1 MRNIITRLS
10 SFFSVAAVVM
20 MVMCGSVKAQI
31 IEIGT
36 GTSTTARPMPGL
48 WGWQYD
54 VYLYTPSDAVELNS
68 ALTITGI
75 GYNISS
81 NSTTTGAQLTIWMKD
96 VDASYTLNANT
107 TFANYT
113 SGATQVYRN
122 TALSTTEGWNTFN
135 FSSDF
140 QHTAGKAILVAVLGK
155 GCTTSGGCSRYCY
168 YTSVSNRHWSKY
180 ADSNDPGTSVS
191 GSLDANLVN
200 IRLIRYCT
208 PRTGTFEFRNGS
220 TPVTTTIN
228 HLIGNT
234 FTAPTLV
241 NNLTP
246 SGTPTYTSSNTAIA
260 TVNAT
265 TGAVTFTGQEGFV
278 TITATV
284 AVSGTYCDKSTSY
297 TINVNNGCVKV
308 GTGTSTTYQ
317 TPLNNLYNYSFTEMF
332 YMSDE
337 IGYPNGGTIDRI
349 GFQYAYSSAM
359 TDKNN
364 VKIYMANT
372 TRSSFASGAVSELI
386 ITGLQLV
393 YSGPLNC
400 AGNGTWNYFDLDE
413 EFDYD
418 GGNLVVAVDDNSG
431 DYNGSA
437 YVFNAT
443 TTTGNTV
450 WRYQS
455 DGTYY
460 GANTISGY
468 TGTGSYGTSRV
479 NTAFC
484 ISEACTHRTG
494 TFAFE
499 GYNGS
504 TVYTYVVGSGDFV
517 EPNLVANLTPGN
529 GTITYESNN
538 TAIATVDANGNVT
551 FTGAEGLV
559 VITAVSEMAGYCKER
574 ARYSIEVGDG
584 CRKIGNGTSTMSSAP
599 LYGLYKNSYD
609 QMIYTASE
617 IGMAGMISAIGF
629 NASSANN
636 TVRSIDIYI
645 GEITQSTFS
654 SSTNF
659 IAANNLTRV
668 YSNQAWHVESG
679 WNMFQLDVPY
689 QYSGVNNL
697 VVAVDC
703 GATSCS
709 SAYFYYTSTGGTTV
723 IYAYSDTYDAI
734 PATIGSYQGSTS
746 STSNR
751 PNIKLCIEACSIQP
765 DGFGFSNSIAMCY
778 LGGQPNITLNRGG
791 NNATAVWTSS
801 DPTVATVDENG
812 VITTHSLGTTT
823 ISVSVPI
830 DGEICSAHS
839 SYELQV
845 ICPAHIPSTQAV
857 SICDAQAVDL
867 TATVRDDEGNLELQ
881 WFDDVLSD
889 TPVFTGDTYHTNVS
903 ATTTY
908 YVAAYNTEQHCY
920 SSRVPATVHVFD
932 VQYDATTTN
941 VSGYVGVVMYGFP
954 PEGSHEGATFTAT
967 GMPGWLT
974 LNSDGSFSGTPTAAG
989 SGSFTITATN
999 AMGCSITRTINWT
1012 VSNNNLPCCA
1022 LESFYIYQDNHAFP
1036 LQLEDDGYYYANVCL
1051 NTPMTLRVQKLNTC
1065 SGTYSY
1071 TWRLA
1076 SSTGGLIQ
1084 EFTGT
1089 QMTYT
1094 YDRAAGYGV
1103 TLQVRRN
1110 NSDCVS
1116 IPIRVRVAGVFQV
1129 ATRPSFNLC
1138 HGEPFNIY
1146 VSTDGVGAIDVVR
1159 PTGGAGTTL
1168 SVPNTVFLPDGVDC
1182 GDGCSYTSSVNFT
1195 DFAVGAHIR
1204 NANDILYLRINL
1216 EHSYIG
1222 DIAIL
1227 LSCPNNYRTVSIM
1240 NYGGSG
1246 SSNCLSSIASEYR
1259 GWTGTNTVPYCQ
1271 FGDAN
1276 DCTEMNGGDG
1286 SDDCDPTQN
1295 LPGIGWNY
1303 IWSQNTSRGYVYAA
1317 SDNSKVYE
1325 SANQN
1330 STTTCETSV
1339 DSSDITNMT
1348 QIYRPDG
1355 NFADFTGCD
1364 LNGEWSL
1371 TIIDGYNVDNGYVFE
1386 WELGLSEDLL
1396 PDSWS
1401 YTVDLDSAWVTCGWN
1416 STKSGVYMEITPP
1429 DNFNGTESCDLF
1441 LRDEY
1446 GCTSTYEDIVTVTMN
1461 PTVHSTEE
1469 VSGQCEP
1476 YTWARNNQTYTTSGT
1491 YVDAGLTPQGCPDT
1505 ATLVL
1510 TVSGVVY
1517 DTVDE
1522 QACNSFTWSV
1532 NGQTYTSSTQVSET
1546 LTSAMGCDSIMT
1558 LNLDILPVLT
1568 TEKDTTICPDNFPL
1582 TWYGVTFNAAG
1593 DNVRTLQTA
1602 DGCDSTVTLH
1612 VYAYSKPN
1620 LTLPTPDGAGGCPR
1634 MSGNYVIT
1642 PNITNAQ
1649 TPYIYE
1655 WHGNENAYTGNAST
1669 ATIPA
1674 NGTCT
1679 VYRDTLY
1686 LTDANGCKDTA
1697 TVEFSTIDGAVPTF
1711 TTTFTEV
1718 DAELVGYDC
1727 RYVVPDIIALLQ
1739 PTDNCGIAE
1748 MIQTPLPSNDIDDNT
1763 DVHITIEDHCGN
1775 RTTADVVVKVP
1786 QPLQGELDHTNV
1798 ACNGGNNAN
1807 VWFSTP
1813 VTGGTQPY
1821 TYSWTSTGEGAT
1833 NVSGQTGSS
1842 LTGVGAGTYTVTVT
1856 DAAECTIV
1864 RSVIV
1869 TQAGSLTAT
1878 IDYTQPNCHGEDNG
1892 SVTLTSVSQGTYG
1905 TGYLY
1910 TWSRTV
1916 NGVTT
1921 QLTNNSRDSLLT
1933 SGVIAGTY
1941 TVLITDA
1948 EGCTLTKTIVVDEP
1962 SQVQVSI
1969 NNHTNVTC
1977 WHFNDGTATA
1987 LASGGD
1993 NSFTNASYTWTSSA
2007 LATPRTGASVTGLPA
2022 GTYTVTVEDGHH
2034 CQATD
2039 QVTITEFDTLIAI
2052 AGTTANPICN
2062 GQSVTISVA
2071 AFGGNQTQYSYH
2083 WNNNSNQ
2090 ASQNVQP
2097 ANTTTYHVTVT
2108 DANGCTAE
2116 DDITVNVNQ
2125 STSGVDPHTA
2135 CDSYTWDKNG
2145 QTYTTSTNTPSVT
2158 LTNAAGCDSTVYL
2171 NLTINHSNSAVFE
2184 ATACETYEWHGQ
2196 TYTQTTNTP
2205 TYTTTNAAGCD
2216 STTTLHLTVY
2226 HNNYQVH
2233 YATACDTYT
2242 WTIRGHS
2249 YTRTNS
2255 DVIVDTYTI
2264 GTCSGADTLHLT
2276 INHSSSGIDEE
2287 VACNTYTWYR
2297 NGQVYTNS
2305 TSTPSITLPNGNSFG
2320 CDSTIV
2326 LHLTINRSTTGIDA
2340 HTACDSYTWP
2350 MNSMTYTNSTT
2361 TPSVYAGLNTAGC
2374 DSTVYL
2380 HLTINRSTSSVFNMT
2395 ACDSYT
2401 WPMNGQT
2408 YTYSIATPQVTVQ
2421 NHAGCDSTITLHLT
2435 INNTR
2440 YGSVVDTVCSGE
2452 RLNYRGQYYPAGNHT
2467 VTITAT
2473 NGCDS
2478 IVALQVIPRMPLT
2491 VSIEEYHTC
2500 ELGHYMVTG
2509 NINADVNHRWSSQPS
2524 DPDLYN
2530 QRYDL
2535 EIEVNPPQ
2543 TTDYTLSAG
2552 YGNAMLCQVTA
2563 TIRLEPL
2570 RLPIAGIAFQRPYL
2584 TCDDL
2589 DWTAFSTSQNAPEVT
2604 WYVDDIQVSNETT
2617 ISGRALCKDDS
2628 IRFSL
2633 MAVNGI
2639 CSDVIDT
2646 VLYVR
2651 KSSLW
2656 FPNVFT
2662 PNLNINKTF
2671 NAIGNGI
2678 IEYEIYIYTREGLL
2692 VFHSTSLEDSW
2703 RGDHNG
2709 IECPKGTYTYIA
2721 RYRNEIEPDVW
2732 HKQIGTVTML
2742 R

>member
-1 MRNIITRLS
+1 MRNITTRLS
-10 SFFSVAAVVM
+10 LILSVVTVVM
-20 MVMCGSVKAQI
+20 MLMCGGVKAQT

-36 GTSTTARPMPGL
+36 GTSTTYYPMPGF

-54 VYLYTPSDAVELNS
+54 VYLYTAADAAALNN

-75 GYNISS
+75 AYNLSS
-81 NSTTTGAQLTIWMKD
+81 SSTTTGAQMTIWIKD
-96 VDASYTLNANT
+96 VDASYSLSEST
-107 TFANYT
+107 TFASYI
-113 SGATQVYRN
+113 SGATQVYSN
-122 TALSTTEGWNTFN
+122 MSFSSTTGWNTYN
-135 FSSDF
+135 FSSNF
-140 QHTAGKAILVAVLGK
+140 SHQAGKSILVAVMGK
-155 GCTTSGGCSRYCY
+155 GCTTTGGCSRNCY
-168 YTSVSNRHWSKY
+168 YTSATNRHWYKHV
-180 ADSNDPGTSVS
+180 DSSDPGTSTT
-191 GSLDANLVN
+191 GTLDSYRSN
-200 IRLIRYCT
+200 IRLIRSNCT
-208 PRTGTFEFRNGS
+208 ARTGTLEFRNGS
-220 TPVTTTIN
+220 TVVTAVS
-228 HLIGNT
+228 HVIGNT

-246 SGTPTYTSSNTAIA
+246 SGTATYTSSNTAVA

-265 TGAVTFTGQEGFV
+265 TGAVSFTGQEGIV
-278 TITATV
+278 TITAYV
-284 AVSGTYCDKSTSY
+284 ASTGSYCDKSASY

-308 GTGTSTTYQ
+308 GNGTSTTYQ
-317 TPLNNLYNYSFTEMF
+317 TPLNNFYNYSLTQMLFR
-332 YMSDE
+332 SNE
-337 IGYPNGGTIDRI
+337 IGYPEGGTIDRI
-349 GFQYAYSSAM
+349 GFQYGYTSAM
-359 TDKNN
+359 TVKND

-372 TRSSFASGAVSELI
+372 TREAFASGAVSEFDATNLE
-386 ITGLQLV
+386 LV

-400 AGNGTWNYFDLDE
+400 SGSGSWNYFNLDT

-418 GGNLVVAVDDNSG
+418 GDNLLVVVDDHSG
-431 DYNGSA
+431 GYDGSS
-437 YVFNAT
+437 YVFYST

-450 WRYQS
+450 WEYHS

-460 GANTISGY
+460 SVNTIGSY
-468 TGTGSYGTSRV
+468 TSTASYGTNRV

-504 TVYTYVVGSGDFV
+504 TVYTYVIGSGDFV
-517 EPNLVANLTPGN
+517 EPSLSANLSPGN
-529 GTITYESNN
+529 GTITYSSSN
-538 TAIATVDANGNVT
+538 TAIATVAANGNVT

-559 VITAVSEMAGYCKER
+559 TITATSEMDGYCKER
-574 ARYSIEVGDG
+574 VRYSIEVGDG
-584 CRKIGNGTSTMSSAP
+584 CRKIGAGTSTMSSAP
-599 LYGLYKNSYD
+599 LYGYYKNSYD
-609 QMIYTASE
+609 QMIYTAAE
-617 IGMAGMISAIGF
+617 IGMAGTISAIGF
-629 NASSANN
+629 NASSANGV
-636 TVRSIDIYI
+636 VRSIDIYI
-645 GEITQSTFS
+645 GETTQSTFT

-659 IAANNLTRV
+659 VSANNLTHV
-668 YSNQAWHVESG
+668 YSNQSWHVEEG

-689 QYSGVNNL
+689 LYSGINNL

-703 GATSCS
+703 GSTGS
-709 SAYFYYTSTGGTTV
+709 SSTYFYYSSTGGTTV
-723 IYAYSDTYDAI
+723 IYAYDNTYDAI
-734 PATIGSYQGSTS
+734 PATIGSYQGYTS

-751 PNIKLCIEACSIQP
+751 PNIKLCIEACSVQP

-791 NNATAVWTSS
+791 NNATATYTSS

-812 VITTHSLGTTT
+812 VVTTHSLGTTT

-830 DGEICSAHS
+830 DGEVCSARS

-857 SICDAQAVDL
+857 SVCTPQAVDL

-881 WFDDVLSD
+881 WYDDVLSS
-889 TPVFTGDTYHTNVS
+889 TPIYTGNTYHTNVS

-920 SSRVPATVHVFD
+920 SSRVPATVNVFD

-941 VSGYVGVVMYGFP
+941 VSGYVGVVMYGYP
-954 PEGSHEGATFTAT
+954 PEGSHAGATFTANN
-967 GMPGWLT
+967 MPGWLT

-999 AMGCSITRTINWT
+999 AMGCSVTRTINWT
-1012 VSNNNLPCCA
+1012 VTANNLPCCA
-1022 LESFYIYQDNHAFP
+1022 LESFYIYQDNNAFP

-1051 NTPMTLRVQKLNTC
+1051 NSPMTLRVQKLNTC
-1065 SGTYSY
+1065 NGTYSY
-1071 TWRLA
+1071 TWHLT

-1084 EFTGT
+1084 DFTGT
-1089 QMTYT
+1089 QFTYT
-1094 YDRAAGYGV
+1094 YDRTAGYGV

-1110 NSDCVS
+1110 NSVCVS

-1182 GDGCSYTSSVNFT
+1182 GSGCSYTSSVNFT

-1246 SSNCLSSIASEYR
+1246 SSNCLSSIATQYR
-1259 GWTGTNTVPYCQ
+1259 GWSGTSTATYCQ

-1276 DCTEMNGGDG
+1276 DCPEMNGGDG
-1286 SDDCDPTQN
+1286 SDDCDPSQN

-1303 IWSQNTSRGYVYAA
+1303 IWSQNTTRGYVYAA

-1325 SANQN
+1325 SANHN
-1330 STTTCETSV
+1330 STTTCATSV

-1348 QIYRPDG
+1348 QIYKPDG

-1401 YTVDLDSAWVTCGWN
+1401 YTVDLDSSWVTCGWN

-1446 GCTSTYEDIVTVTMN
+1446 GCTSTYENIVTVTMN
-1461 PTVHSTEE
+1461 PTVHSVEE
-1469 VSGQCEP
+1469 VNGQCEP
-1476 YTWARNNQTYTTSGT
+1476 YTWARNNQTYNTSGT

-1505 ATLVL
+1505 ATLIL
-1510 TVSGVVY
+1510 TVSGMVY
-1517 DTVDE
+1517 DTVNE
-1522 QACNSFTWSV
+1522 QACNSYTWGV
-1532 NGQTYTSSTQVSET
+1532 NGQTYNSSTQVSET
-1546 LTSAMGCDSIMT
+1546 LTSAMGCDSVIT

-1593 DNVRTLQTA
+1593 DNVRSLQTA
-1602 DGCDSTVTLH
+1602 DGCDSIVTLT
-1612 VYAYSKPN
+1612 VQAYPKPN
-1620 LTLPTPDGAGGCPR
+1620 LTLSAPDGAGGCPR

-1649 TPYIYE
+1649 TPYTYE
-1655 WHGNENAYTGNAST
+1655 WHGNENAYTGNAAT

-1679 VYRDTLY
+1679 EYADTLY
-1686 LTDANGCKDTA
+1686 LTDANGCRDTA
-1697 TVEFSTIDGAVPTF
+1697 TVAFNTVDGVLPTF
-1711 TTTFTEV
+1711 TTAVTEV
-1718 DAELVGYDC
+1718 DAELLGYDC
-1727 RYVVPDIIALLQ
+1727 RYIVPDIIALMQ

-1748 MIQTPLPSNDIDDNT
+1748 MVQIPLPGNDVDGNT
-1763 DVHITIEDHCGN
+1763 DVHITIEDYCGN
-1775 RTTADVVVKVP
+1775 RATADVVVKVP
-1786 QPLQGELDHTNV
+1786 QLLTANELDHTNV
-1798 ACNGGNNAN
+1798 SCAGANDGTVTLSGVAGGSPQYHYA
-1807 VWFSTP
+1807 
-1813 VTGGTQPY
+1813 
-1821 TYSWTSTGEGAT
+1821 WTSSGAGAT
-1833 NVSGQTGSS
+1833 NVTSQTGTTLSN
-1842 LTGVGAGTYTVTVT
+1842 LAPGTYTVTIT
-1856 DAAECTIV
+1856 DDAECSI
-1864 RSVIV
+1864 
-1869 TQAGSLTAT
+1869 
-1878 IDYTQPNCHGEDNG
+1878 EK
-1892 SVTLTSVSQGTYG
+1892 SVTVDIDGAASTSVETYVVCDQF
-1905 TGYLY
+1905 
-1910 TWSRTV
+1910 TWH
-1916 NGVTT
+1916 GVT
-1921 QLTNNSRDSLLT
+1921 
-1933 SGVIAGTY
+1933 Y
-1941 TVLITDA
+1941 
-1948 EGCTLTKTIVVDEP
+1948 
-1962 SQVQVSI
+1962 
-1969 NNHTNVTC
+1969 
-1977 WHFNDGTATA
+1977 
-1987 LASGGD
+1987 
-1993 NSFTNASYTWTSSA
+1993 TSSN
-2007 LATPRTGASVTGLPA
+2007 
-2022 GTYTVTVEDGHH
+2022 
-2034 CQATD
+2034 
-2039 QVTITEFDTLIAI
+2039 
-2052 AGTTANPICN
+2052 TTA
-2062 GQSVTISVA
+2062 
-2071 AFGGNQTQYSYH
+2071 
-2083 WNNNSNQ
+2083 
-2090 ASQNVQP
+2090 
-2097 ANTTTYHVTVT
+2097 
-2108 DANGCTAE
+2108 
-2116 DDITVNVNQ
+2116 
-2125 STSGVDPHTA
+2125 
-2135 CDSYTWDKNG
+2135 
-2145 QTYTTSTNTPSVT
+2145 TYTTSNE
-2158 LTNAAGCDSTVYL
+2158 AGCDSVVTL
-2171 NLTINHSNSAVFE
+2171 NLTVNHSNNAVYTT
-2184 ATACETYEWHGQ
+2184 TACETYEWHGE
-2196 TYTQTTNTP
+2196 TYTESTNTP

-2216 STTTLHLTVY
+2216 SITTLNLTVY
-2226 HNNYQVH
+2226 HNDYQAH

-2264 GTCSGADTLHLT
+2264 GTCTGADTLHLT

-2297 NGQVYTNS
+2297 NGQTYTTS
-2305 TSTPSITLPNGNSFG
+2305 TTTPSITLPNGNSFG

-2350 MNSMTYTNSTT
+2350 MNSMTYTSSTT
-2361 TPSVYAGLNTAGC
+2361 TPNVYAGLNTVGC

-2408 YTYSIATPQVTVQ
+2408 YTYSTATPQVTVQ
-2421 NHAGCDSTITLHLT
+2421 NRAGCDSTITLHLT

-2440 YGSVVDTVCSGE
+2440 YGSFVDTVCSGE
-2452 RLNYRGQYYPAGNHT
+2452 QLNYRGHYYPAGNHT
-2467 VTITAT
+2467 VTITAA

-2478 IVALQVIPRMPLT
+2478 VVALQVVPRLPLT
-2491 VSIEEYHTC
+2491 VNIEEYHTC
-2500 ELGHYMVTG
+2500 ELGHYLVTG
-2509 NINADVNHRWSSQPS
+2509 SINANVNHRWSCQPS

-2530 QRYDL
+2530 QQYDL

-2543 TTDYTLSAG
+2543 TTDYTLTAG
-2552 YGNAMLCQVTA
+2552 YGNAMLCQVSS
-2563 TIRLEPL
+2563 TIRLAPL
-2570 RLPIAGIAFQRPYL
+2570 DLPVAGIAFQRPYL

-2589 DWTAFSTSQNAPEVT
+2589 DWTATSTSQNTQAVT
-2604 WYVDDIQVSNETT
+2604 WYVNDIQVSNENT
-2617 ISGRALCKDDS
+2617 ISGRALCNDDS

-2639 CSDVIDT
+2639 CSDVLDT

-2651 KSSLW
+2651 KSTIW

-2662 PNLNINKTF
+2662 PNLNVNKTF
-2671 NAIGNGI
+2671 NAIGRGI
-2678 IEYEIYIYTREGLL
+2678 VEYELYVYTREGLL
-2692 VFHSTSLEDSW
+2692 VFHTTSLADSW
-2703 RGDHNG
+2703 KGDHNG
-2709 IECPKGTYTYIA
+2709 IECPRATYTYIA
-2721 RYRNEIEPDVW
+2721 RYRTEIEPDVW
-2732 HKQIGTVTML
+2732 HKQIGTVTLL